1 MENKNIISY
10 ETFLSK
16 AWVKDVITQIT
27 DSTIY
32 YSIDNIIIRMNVDV
46 SKSSDDVI
54 KMVDNFKSTMNELL
68 LMNDIFNG
76 VGSNTTIDRYVYE
89 LLTNQ
94 TLNLRLTVTDK
105 GVTKYLICSSE
116 NADVSVSLKENY
128 MSNLYTSYVY
138 NGVLTK
144 DVVAK
149 ALGIGNTNKVIVGD
163 DVRLLNIDDEAIVKD
178 IRNTISSLISKIIIN
193 KSIKNQSRI
202 KRFINRL
209 LRRTPRF
216 AITLNDRSTILS
228 EYRSIENNRATT
240 WRKAI
245 DNMKELDKTREELSK
260 VTNELNKKKEELTK
274 VELSKTE
281 NKK

>member
-32 YSIDNIIIRMNVDV
+32 YSIDNNIIRMNVDV

-94 TLNLRLTVTDK
+94 TLNLSLTVTDK

>member
-144 DVVAK
+144 DVVA
-149 ALGIGNTNKVIVGD
+149 
-163 DVRLLNIDDEAIVKD
+163 
-178 IRNTISSLISKIIIN
+178 
-193 KSIKNQSRI
+193 
-202 KRFINRL
+202 
-209 LRRTPRF
+209 
-216 AITLNDRSTILS
+216 
-228 EYRSIENNRATT
+228 
-240 WRKAI
+240 
-245 DNMKELDKTREELSK
+245 
-260 VTNELNKKKEELTK
+260 
-274 VELSKTE
+274 
-281 NKK
+281 